1 MRFNPLLFLYNTLAN
16 IIKMTINNADLI
28 NNLLYPLILAFILGI
43 VIIMRKKITEF
54 FKQKSKKKITL
65 SLKVDKESNLI
76 IDKKTKFISKIT
88 LIKHF
93 IRENE
98 DDKYSFNIT
107 PNYRLKGVNKFQ
119 KEEYYKRL
127 EKKSKELKEK
137 IKILFYRENDLRIET
152 DTEFIFDIIKNILKK
167 SSFIQTG
174 TIKLDIYRNTNPKIS
189 FPIFIT
195 KSDFE
200 TLSNEQQ
207 ISKEN
212 YIQQLSIPTMT
223 TMSIFSDEMYTKY
236 IFPSFIREMYRLKE
250 NFDFD
255 FEQSHW
261 DSLITYE
268 VGLG

>member
-1 MRFNPLLFLYNTLAN
+1 VHFNPLLFLYKTLAN

-167 SSFIQTG
+167 SSFIQTEQ
-174 TIKLDIYRNTNPKIS
+174 LNWIYTEI
-189 FPIFIT
+189 PIQ
-195 KSDFE
+195 K
-200 TLSNEQQ
+200 
-207 ISKEN
+207 
-212 YIQQLSIPTMT
+212 
-223 TMSIFSDEMYTKY
+223 
-236 IFPSFIREMYRLKE
+236 
-250 NFDFD
+250 
-255 FEQSHW
+255 
-261 DSLITYE
+261 
-268 VGLG
+268 